1 MKKFLSCILAVAMC
15 LALMPTISFAATDD
29 ETSVNIQEL
38 EYDHVIDFPDGGKDY
53 VYIIEGI
60 ENHYLVPPEG
70 FNPLTATDEELDR
83 YCFPDRPNIC
93 ERN

>member
-53 VYIIEGI
+53 VILSRGSKII
-60 ENHYLVPPEG
+60 
-70 FNPLTATDEELDR
+70 T
-83 YCFPDRPNIC
+83 
-93 ERN
+93 

>member
-38 EYDHVIDFPDGGKDY
+38 EYDHVIDSQTAVRTMFILSRGSK
-53 VYIIEGI
+53 II
-60 ENHYLVPPEG
+60 
-70 FNPLTATDEELDR
+70 T
-83 YCFPDRPNIC
+83 
-93 ERN
+93 

>member
-53 VYIIEGI
+53 VYLSRGSKII
-60 ENHYLVPPEG
+60 
-70 FNPLTATDEELDR
+70 T
-83 YCFPDRPNIC
+83 
-93 ERN
+93 

>member
-38 EYDHVIDFPDGGKDY
+38 EYDHVIDFPDGVDTPHG
-53 VYIIEGI
+53 
-60 ENHYLVPPEG
+60 
-70 FNPLTATDEELDR
+70 
-83 YCFPDRPNIC
+83 
-93 ERN
+93 